1 MTNSDTTFG
10 VHNKKTTIYSQ
21 PYDGSTALQEFS
33 DVTEAKAWFF
43 EDATLTIFDEC
54 ATQLSWEV
62 VNDSRGD
69 ATSLKQTIAF
79 GTKDDAS
86 AETWADALNRRMKA
100 EQDAS
105 EWNKRPYDDED
116 SSDHLF

>member
-1 MTNSDTTFG
+1 MTSSETTLG

-43 EDATLTIFDEC
+43 EDATLTVFDEC

-62 VNDSRGD
+62 VNDERGD
-69 ATSLKQTIAF
+69 ATCLKQTIAF
-79 GTKDDAS
+79 GIKEDGS
-86 AETWADALNRRMKA
+86 IETWADALNRRMK
-100 EQDAS
+100 ELQDAS
-105 EWNKRPYDDED
+105 EWNKNPYNDTD